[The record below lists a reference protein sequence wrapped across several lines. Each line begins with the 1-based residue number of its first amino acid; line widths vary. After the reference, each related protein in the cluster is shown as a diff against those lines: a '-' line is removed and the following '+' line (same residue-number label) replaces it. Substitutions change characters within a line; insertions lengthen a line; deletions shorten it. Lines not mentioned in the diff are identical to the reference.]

1 METNQTYK
9 NRALASLEGKWT
21 IGAVATLI
29 FSLIVDIS
37 RVSIIYPMGDTAG
50 VSVNGIWLLLCLPL
64 MWGYRV
70 FFLRLIRQE
79 DIDYG
84 HLFDGY
90 KDCVRIGVTLL
101 LVAFFEVIGCVFLL
115 IPGIIISLM
124 LSQVEFVME
133 DDKEIGYL
141 DAMKRSVDLMKG
153 HKAKLFWL
161 NLSFIGWIIL
171 AILTFGIG
179 LLLLLPYINTTL
191 AYFYEDLKAEQQIG

>member
-29 FSLIVDIS
+29 FLLIVNIA

-101 LVAFFEVIGCVFLL
+101 LVAFFEAIGCVFLL

-179 LLLLLPYINTTL
+179 LLLLLPYFNTTL

>member
-79 DIDYG
+79 DIGYG

-101 LVAFFEVIGCVFLL
+101 LGVFFVAIGCVFLL

>member
-1 METNQTYK
+1 MDDTT
-9 NRALASLEGKWT
+9 
-21 IGAVATLI
+21 GA
-29 FSLIVDIS
+29 
-37 RVSIIYPMGDTAG
+37 
-50 VSVNGIWLLLCLPL
+50 SVNGIWFLLSLPL
-64 MWGYRV
+64 MWGNRV

-101 LVAFFEVIGCVFLL
+101 LVAFFEAIGCVFLL

>member
-1 METNQTYK
+1 
-9 NRALASLEGKWT
+9 
-21 IGAVATLI
+21 
-29 FSLIVDIS
+29 
-37 RVSIIYPMGDTAG
+37 
-50 VSVNGIWLLLCLPL
+50 
-64 MWGYRV
+64 
-70 FFLRLIRQE
+70 LRLIRQE

-101 LVAFFEVIGCVFLL
+101 LGVFFVAIGCVFLL